1 MRFDEKTFSKHQRK
15 IAQKF
20 IDSVLEGSQLEHP
33 PLYELNWINF
43 DEEIV
48 KLEFQKFEKNEKEI
62 KIINRMIKNLQYG
75 AKHYI
80 KVVFEFNE
88 NPKRLICRD
97 DFPRA
102 SIGFIPRY
110 LWFGVLDFPITSSFL
125 FGRVAKTEK
134 SGGGKFY
141 FAPFDSYK
149 SELYNNLE
157 QLEENSP
164 ELFPY
169 DVIGSRRFIKLIEDF
184 KTSKKARNLL
194 RRMPEE
200 TKSRKIIPTLVD
212 KLNQKDE
219 LIKLMKKI
227 PHYGRLIYMNI
238 RLASEIDV
246 STFFIPYKGVTYFHI
261 EHYVV
266 SPKKKHFRAIDA
278 LLQSL
283 NFIFNKIKL

>member
-1 MRFDEKTFSKHQRK
+1 MKNDEKTFSKHQRK

-33 PLYELNWINF
+33 PLYRLNSINF
-43 DEEIV
+43 DEEIA

-62 KIINRMIKNLQYG
+62 KKINRMIKNLQYG
-75 AKHYI
+75 AKHYV

-88 NPKRLICRD
+88 NPKILICRD
-97 DFPRA
+97 DFPRVPRV

-110 LWFGVLDFPITSSFL
+110 SWVGVLDFPITSSFL
-125 FGRVAKTEK
+125 FGRVAKTVK

-141 FAPFDSYK
+141 FAPFDSHK
-149 SELYNNLE
+149 SELYYNLE
-157 QLEENSP
+157 YLEENSP

-169 DVIGSRRFIKLIEDF
+169 DVIGSKRFIKLIGDF
-184 KTSKKARNLL
+184 KSSKKARNLL
-194 RRMPEE
+194 RRMRRE
-200 TKSRKIIPTLVD
+200 TMSGEVTRTLVD
-212 KLNQKDE
+212 NLNLKDD

-227 PHYGRLIYMNI
+227 PHFGRLMYANM
-238 RLASEIDV
+238 RLVSEIDV

-266 SPKKKHFRAIDA
+266 SPKTKHFRAIMA
-278 LLQSL
+278 LLLSL
-283 NFIFNKIKL
+283 EQQCN

>member
-1 MRFDEKTFSKHQRK
+1 MRFDEKAFSKHQRK

-33 PLYELNWINF
+33 PLYRLNSINF
-43 DEEIV
+43 DEEIA

-62 KIINRMIKNLQYG
+62 KKINRMIKDLQYE
-75 AKHYI
+75 AKHYV

-88 NPKRLICRD
+88 NPKILICRD
-97 DFPRA
+97 DFLRGSTA
-102 SIGFIPRY
+102 LIPRY
-110 LWFGVLDFPITSSFL
+110 SWVGVLDFPITSSFL

-141 FAPFDSYK
+141 FAPFDSHK
-149 SELYNNLE
+149 SELYDNLE
-157 QLEENSP
+157 YLEENSP

-169 DVIGSRRFIKLIEDF
+169 DVIGSKRFIKLIGDF
-184 KTSKKARNLL
+184 KSSKKARNLL
-194 RRMPEE
+194 RRMRRE
-200 TKSRKIIPTLVD
+200 TMSGEVTRTLVD
-212 KLNQKDE
+212 NLNLKDD

-227 PHYGRLIYMNI
+227 PHFGRLTYMNM
-238 RLASEIDV
+238 RLVSEIDV

-266 SPKKKHFRAIDA
+266 SPKTKHFRAIMA
-278 LLQSL
+278 LLLSL
-283 NFIFNKIKL
+283 EQQCN

>member
-1 MRFDEKTFSKHQRK
+1 MKNDEKTFSKHQRK

-33 PLYELNWINF
+33 PLYRLNNFNF
-43 DEEIV
+43 DEEIA

-62 KIINRMIKNLQYG
+62 KEINRMIENLQYR
-75 AKHYI
+75 AKHYV

-88 NPKRLICRD
+88 NPKILICRD
-97 DFPRA
+97 DFP
-102 SIGFIPRY
+102 IDTMGIIPRY
-110 LWFGVLDFPITSSFL
+110 SWVGVLDFPITSSFL

-141 FAPFDSYK
+141 FAPFDSHK
-149 SELYNNLE
+149 SELYDNLE
-157 QLEENSP
+157 YLEENSP

-169 DVIGSRRFIKLIEDF
+169 DVIGSKRFIKLIGDF
-184 KTSKKARNLL
+184 KSSTKARNLL
-194 RRMPEE
+194 RRMQRE
-200 TKSRKIIPTLVD
+200 TMSGEVTKTLVD
-212 KLNQKDE
+212 NLNLKDD

-227 PHYGRLIYMNI
+227 PHFGRLIYMKM
-238 RLASEIDV
+238 RLVSEIDV

-266 SPKKKHFRAIDA
+266 SPKAKHFRAIMA
-278 LLQSL
+278 LLLSL
-283 NFIFNKIKL
+283 EQQCN